1 MRPLSKVDAV
11 ALDDLSG
18 TAWRHANQLVLVMKA
33 LNRSM
38 TDGQEISHAEI
49 EAAYDLAEELRFDVA
64 QVRKVAGSPAEET
77 LLVRRALGH
86 VVEDLA

>member
-1 MRPLSKVDAV
+1 MTPFSKVDAV

-18 TAWRHANQLVLVMKA
+18 TAWRHANQLVLVLKA

-38 TDGQEISHAEI
+38 MDGQGISQAEI

-64 QVRKVAGSPAEET
+64 QVRKAAGSPTEET

-86 VVEDLA
+86 AVEELA